1 MGWWILRDWHSVS
14 HLIKS
19 QLSPLANH
27 LDTSKQIQMCIHT
40 SQPPIKPFTFEGVVV
55 IQPLLLLSSTPPLL
69 RRLLSKEGD
78 KLYLEKFL
86 GTVKSVV
93 AEHFKLDN
101 FVERDMTGAF
111 IAYGVFQEDLWFGRL
126 ALPALIQSFVIADF
140 PNNSLLE
147 LFALRILES
156 YRFLRL
162 CFEKL
167 CFAGGIGFARIAER
181 RVYLGLSVVV
191 SSIVVSDHLGC
202 ALLSFDRIEELF
214 LLEVW

>member
-1 MGWWILRDWHSVS
+1 MKSSIRGRKIRVWNGLFISRLHHGSVSSSRNTSRQEERMGWWILRDWHSVS

-111 IAYGVFQEDLWFGRL
+111 IAYGVFQEDL
-126 ALPALIQSFVIADF
+126 
-140 PNNSLLE
+140 
-147 LFALRILES
+147 
-156 YRFLRL
+156 
-162 CFEKL
+162 
-167 CFAGGIGFARIAER
+167 
-181 RVYLGLSVVV
+181 
-191 SSIVVSDHLGC
+191 
-202 ALLSFDRIEELF
+202 
-214 LLEVW
+214 